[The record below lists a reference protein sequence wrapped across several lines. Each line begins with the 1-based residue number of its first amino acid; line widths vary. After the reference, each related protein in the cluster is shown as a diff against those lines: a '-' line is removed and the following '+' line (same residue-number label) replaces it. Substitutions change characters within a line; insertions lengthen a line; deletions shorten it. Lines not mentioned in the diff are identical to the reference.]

1 MKKTKIV
8 ATIGP
13 ASESEEVLKE
23 LFENGLDVCRL
34 NFSHGTHE
42 EHQKKMDTIK
52 KVREEMGLPIPIM
65 LDTKGPEIR
74 LKDFKDGVVN
84 VVEGDVFTL
93 TSREVEGDNTIV
105 SVSYDR
111 LAHDVSVGNLILID
125 DGLVE
130 MKVEEIDGLDIK
142 CRVLNSGELKN
153 HKGVNVPH
161 VKINLP
167 AVSERDYE
175 DLLFGIENDIDF
187 IAASFVRHA
196 GDILEIRKVL
206 EEHGGEGIEIIAKI
220 ENQEGVDNIDSIL
233 EVADGLMVAR
243 GDLGVDID
251 VEDIP
256 LVQKLL
262 IKKANEMGK
271 NVITATQMLDSMI
284 RNPRP
289 TRAEVTDIANAI
301 IDGTS
306 AIMLSGETAS
316 GKYPVEAVKTMRK
329 IALRIEDSIDYEAGL
344 KNLKDEMTTTF
355 AIGKATAQAA
365 YDLNVKAIITAT
377 SSGYTSKAI
386 SKFRPKAPII
396 AATTTEAVRRKLSLV
411 WGVYSVLSEITEKTD
426 EVIDESLKAA
436 MDAGYIDA
444 GDVVVITA
452 GVPVGIAGS
461 TNLLKVHTIGRVLGK
476 GMGIGQKSSYGRICA
491 VKDVEE
497 LIENFRDGDIIVTQA
512 FDRDMTKFAGRSNG
526 IIAGEGGLTSPAAI
540 VGLNLGVP
548 TIVGFE
554 NSLDQLRTGDY
565 ITLDAKT
572 GQVFAGEA
580 RVL

>member
-243 GDLGVDID
+243 GDLGVEID

>member
-52 KVREEMGLPIPIM
+52 KVREAMGLPIPIM

-243 GDLGVDID
+243 GDLGVEID